1 MSIIFSYQT
10 KNEKEKKRLFS
21 GRCNRANLYP
31 LINEERQNDETTKM
45 TGGIETQVAAGGP
58 SKT

>member
-1 MSIIFSYQT
+1 MSIIFSHR
-10 KNEKEKKRLFS
+10 KRKRKKKKGFFY
-21 GRCNRANLYP
+21 GRRDRANPFP
-31 LINEERQNDETTKM
+31 LMKKDKTMKTTKM